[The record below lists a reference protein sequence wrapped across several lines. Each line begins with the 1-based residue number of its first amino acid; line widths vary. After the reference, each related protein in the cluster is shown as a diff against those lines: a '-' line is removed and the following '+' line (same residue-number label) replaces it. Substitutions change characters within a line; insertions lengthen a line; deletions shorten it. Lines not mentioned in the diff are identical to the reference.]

1 MFRRDLF
8 GGEDVEVVPSTSTG
22 SSIHGPVLRSGT
34 IDIQVR
40 LASVT
45 IKCHASFDVY
55 PKTLVRECEPL
66 IQLHTTTTETIG
78 LREVRSG
85 DSSDDAA
92 SDSSSPGKKMMVVQE
107 VQTPKTGWRSVSIR
121 PALYERVEVWNTP
134 S

>member
-1 MFRRDLF
+1 M
-8 GGEDVEVVPSTSTG
+8 EVVPSSTA
-22 SSIHGPVLRSGT
+22 SSIHGPVIRSGT

-55 PKTLVRECEPL
+55 PKTLVGECEPL

-78 LREVRSG
+78 LREVRSE

-92 SDSSSPGKKMMVVQE
+92 ADSGSDSSSPGKQSNMMVIQE